1 MSDLHALMDI
11 APGVRTLV
19 DTCAGVKA
27 GERVLIVTDTGMD
40 QGIVAAFALL
50 CRERGDS
57 TSAQAHFEQASAQF
71 ETSGLE
77 HEREAVQQHLNR
89 MMQGRHC
96 VTIDR

>member
-40 QGIVAAFALL
+40 QGIVARSRA
-50 CRERGDS
+50 RRPPRW
-57 TSAQAHFEQASAQF
+57 SAPPPRAPMWS
-71 ETSGLE
+71 SS
-77 HEREAVQQHLNR
+77 
-89 MMQGRHC
+89 
-96 VTIDR
+96 